1 MTNILLI
8 AGRYQ
13 LGNNEGLFQ
22 DAHDVGYG
30 LELPFRKTWID
41 TDAKE
46 IGFVFH
52 TTDVETWGDW
62 KGHRVAINGQEIGAA
77 QGSVRH
83 LRSCRSLHDQSA
95 DSDLGEDSERKRK
108 LRVVGRTGEAAYAAR
123 LVGQARSDQNRDRRN
138 TGSVLRV
145 EVIQPGCSQS
155 DSSHDAAAEVRRV
168 PPRQNCAKIS
178 GCIGS
183 RIPPGERGPRLM
195 RETCVRS
202 RSRLRRQ
209 LSCCSPGLLSGRLMP
224 RQGLARSVLPERLRI
239 TLRSILWPAASMRF
253 AGRATPWCAGCSTA
267 GAPVVAVFIAET

>member
-1 MTNILLI
+1 MLATAWN
-8 AGRYQ
+8 
-13 LGNNEGLFQ
+13 F
-22 DAHDVGYG
+22 
-30 LELPFRKTWID
+30 PFERPGSIRMPKRSDSFSTPPMW
-41 TDAKE
+41 KH
-46 IGFVFH
+46 G
-52 TTDVETWGDW
+52 GDW

-95 DSDLGEDSERKRK
+95 DSDLEKILSGKDNLVLSVELERQPTQPG
-108 LRVVGRTGEAAYAAR
+108 L
-123 LVGQARSDQNRDRRN
+123 SDDFVLTRIETDG
-138 TGSVLRV
+138 TLALRV

-155 DSSHDAAAEVRRV
+155 DSRHDAAAEVRRV

-183 RIPPGERGPRLM
+183 RIPTGERGPRPM

-202 RSRLRRQ
+202 RSRLRRR

-239 TLRSILWPAASMRF
+239 ILRSILWPAASMRF
-253 AGRATPWCAGCSTA
+253 AGRATP
-267 GAPVVAVFIAET
+267 

>member
-22 DAHDVGYG
+22 DAHYVGYG

-95 DSDLGEDSERKRK
+95 DSDLEKILSGKDNFVLSVELERQPTQPG
-108 LRVVGRTGEAAYAAR
+108 L
-123 LVGQARSDQNRDRRN
+123 SDDFVLTRIETDG
-138 TGSVLRV
+138 TLALRV

-155 DSSHDAAAEVRRV
+155 DSRHDAAAEVRRV
-168 PPRQNCAKIS
+168 PPTQNCAKIS

-183 RIPPGERGPRLM
+183 RIPMGERGPRPI
-195 RETCVRS
+195 
-202 RSRLRRQ
+202 Q
-209 LSCCSPGLLSGRLMP
+209 
-224 RQGLARSVLPERLRI
+224 
-239 TLRSILWPAASMRF
+239 
-253 AGRATPWCAGCSTA
+253 
-267 GAPVVAVFIAET
+267 

>member
-22 DAHDVGYG
+22 DAHYVGYG

-62 KGHRVAINGQEIGAA
+62 KGQSCDQRPRDRG
-77 QGSVRH
+77 GSRIRPH

-95 DSDLGEDSERKRK
+95 DSDLEKILSGKDNLVLSVELERQPTQPG
-108 LRVVGRTGEAAYAAR
+108 L
-123 LVGQARSDQNRDRRN
+123 SDDFVLTRIETDG
-138 TGSVLRV
+138 TLALRV

-155 DSSHDAAAEVRRV
+155 DSRHDAAAEVRRV
-168 PPRQNCAKIS
+168 PPTQNCAKIS

-183 RIPPGERGPRLM
+183 RIPMGERGPRPI
-195 RETCVRS
+195 
-202 RSRLRRQ
+202 Q
-209 LSCCSPGLLSGRLMP
+209 
-224 RQGLARSVLPERLRI
+224 
-239 TLRSILWPAASMRF
+239 
-253 AGRATPWCAGCSTA
+253 
-267 GAPVVAVFIAET
+267 

>member
-22 DAHDVGYG
+22 DAHYVGYG

-52 TTDVETWGDW
+52 TTDVETRG
-62 KGHRVAINGQEIGAA
+62 RLE
-77 QGSVRH
+77 GSQSCDQRPRDRGGSRIRPTPTV
-83 LRSCRSLHDQSA
+83 LPKSSRSKCRQR
-95 DSDLGEDSERKRK
+95 LGEDSERKRQP
-108 LRVVGRTGEAAYAAR
+108 RIVGRTGEAAYAAR
-123 LVGQARSDQNRDRRN
+123 LVGRFRSDQNRDRRN

-155 DSSHDAAAEVRRV
+155 DSRHDAAAEVRRV
-168 PPRQNCAKIS
+168 PPTQNCAKIS

-183 RIPPGERGPRLM
+183 RIPMGERGPRPM

-209 LSCCSPGLLSGRLMP
+209 HSCCSPGLLSGRLVP

-239 TLRSILWPAASMRF
+239 TLRSILWPAASMRICRPGYTMVCRLF
-253 AGRATPWCAGCSTA
+253 NCWCARCSRLYR
-267 GAPVVAVFIAET
+267 